1 MIIQRALPRLV
12 TLAIMDSFWR
22 VLPTVY
28 ATGVAPAGA

>member
-12 TLAIMDSFWR
+12 TVAIMESFWR

-28 ATGVAPAGA
+28 ATGVSPAGA